1 MTALLRF
8 NNLSLCH
15 RITGSSLMQSLQPL
29 LPSRMVAA
37 CLWLQCFASMAAVTP
52 PWHIGATTLADQ
64 APSSI
69 ESYAI
74 APGPHSV
81 VVAVIDSGV
90 LPHPNL
96 THALLAGMDMVSA
109 ATNLRGARSGNY
121 APDERDA
128 RCGAKVVSSTFRTHG
143 TEVSSVIAGDG
154 NEGMVGVNPQAK
166 ILPVRIFG
174 ACGMLMQDM
183 IDAIQWSAGLPVSGL
198 ALNANPAKVINIS
211 ISGGSFQCT
220 PALQKAIDGAIAK
233 GIFIVAAAGNNFQK
247 SLAEPANCN
256 GVISVGAVG
265 ADNKIERYS
274 ALDPRTTLYAPGGG
288 PKLDTSA
295 LWGVNKIRVASYAL
309 SLFGQEQ
316 AVVQDKAVGTSFAAP
331 VVAGYVSLWL
341 SHHPEKT
348 PTDWQ
353 TELPQFLRQVAPLDK
368 CSACLPGGLLANQKA
383 F

>member
-1 MTALLRF
+1 MQSPQTSLLRC
-8 NNLSLCH
+8 LVSA
-15 RITGSSLMQSLQPL
+15 GL
-29 LPSRMVAA
+29 L
-37 CLWLQCFASMAAVTP
+37 LQCAAGMGAVTP
-52 PWHIGATTLADQ
+52 PWHIGATTLSEQ

-69 ESYAI
+69 ESYSI
-74 APGPHSV
+74 APGPHPV

-96 THALLAGMDMVSA
+96 NHALLPGMDMVTA

-154 NEGMVGVNPQAK
+154 GAGMAGVNPQAK

-183 IDAIQWSAGLPVSGL
+183 IDAIHWSVGLPVSGL
-198 ALNANPAKVINIS
+198 STNPYPARVINIS

-220 PALQKAIDGAIAK
+220 PALQKAIDGAVAK
-233 GIFIVAAAGNNFQK
+233 GVFVVAAAGNNFQRA
-247 SLAEPANCN
+247 LAEPANCN

-288 PKLDTSA
+288 PRLDTPA
-295 LWGVNKIRVASYAL
+295 LWSVNKIRVASFEL
-309 SLFGQEQ
+309 SLFGEEK
-316 AVVQDKAVGTSFAAP
+316 AVVLDKAVGTSFAAP

-348 PTDWQ
+348 PADWQ
-353 TELPQFLRQVAPLDK
+353 QELPQFLRQVTPPEK
-368 CSACLPGGLLANQKA
+368 CSNCVPRGLLANQKA